1 MDTLDLDKI
10 LDRFENSNIQE
21 LELTYKDF
29 HLKCKKASFVQ
40 KEFIENECS
49 PLIETK
55 REVKKEVKKENDNL
69 RIIKSPIVGTFYRAP
84 SPDSKVY
91 VEVGDIAEKG
101 QTLCI
106 LEAMKMMN
114 ELESDCKCKIIEILA
129 NIGDLIEY
137 DQPLFKVEVL

>member
-29 HLKCKKASFVQ
+29 HLKCKKDSLFKNEIMQ
-40 KEFIENECS
+40 KDNSTFIE
-49 PLIETK
+49 P
-55 REVKKEVKKENDNL
+55 KKETQKGTKKENSNL
-69 RIIKSPIVGTFYRAP
+69 KVIKSPIVGTFYRAP

-114 ELESDCKCKIIEILA
+114 ELESECKCKIVEILA

>member
-29 HLKCKKASFVQ
+29 HLKCKKASLFQNEIIQKDNSTFIEQKKETQ
-40 KEFIENECS
+40 KE
-49 PLIETK
+49 T
-55 REVKKEVKKENDNL
+55 KKENSNL
-69 RIIKSPIVGTFYRAP
+69 KVIKSPIVGTFYRAP

-114 ELESDCKCKIIEILA
+114 ELESECKCKIVEILA